1 MAQSTLWW
9 LLAGTAVGV
18 ELATGTFYLLMLALG
33 LAAACGVQIVRVH
46 DVAETVQAL
55 AVWRAARGIDA

>member
-33 LAAACGVQIVRVH
+33 LAAAAVAAHMGGGV
-46 DVAETVQAL
+46 ATVQ
-55 AVWRAARGIDA
+55 